1 MYCPKS
7 QPHALDIFAGLVY
20 NKNNKEM
27 PTGNRHLPVVEA
39 RRLPLHMYS
48 VSRET
53 SPQRV
58 SRLLE
63 ADGSLLF
70 IAQIQHERHDTGNRA
85 QSSKD
90 SQIEAFERLL

>member
-1 MYCPKS
+1 MNTEKTDFTQGS
-7 QPHALDIFAGLVY
+7 ILKKLSLF
-20 NKNNKEM
+20 M
-27 PTGNRHLPVVEA
+27 LPVLGA

-63 ADGSLLF
+63 AVGSLLF
-70 IAQIQHERHDTGNRA
+70 IAQIQYERHNAGNGA
-85 QSSKD
+85 QRPKD
-90 SQIEAFERLL
+90 SQIEAFERSL